1 MGLLFLKTSR
11 LSDKRRSTPDVLH
24 LRPLAIHLPWDLVD
38 VAGST
43 LRRQANVVP
52 GKGLVCVLGLVPLP
66 VTGRPEEFPP
76 GYILFTRHL
85 DIRDSPHALKA
96 PLEVRSWNQSL
107 CRWSCSASACCIP
120 RIHLRGHG
128 CKSVH

>member
-11 LSDKRRSTPDVLH
+11 LSDKRRSTPDVLY

-52 GKGLVCVLGLVPLP
+52 GETPVCVLGLVPLP
-66 VTGRPEEFPP
+66 VTGRPEELPP
-76 GYILFTRHL
+76 GFILFTRYL
-85 DIRDSPHALKA
+85 DIRDSPHSLKV
-96 PLEVRSWNQSL
+96 PLEVLSWGESL
-107 CRWSCSASACCIP
+107 CGWPCSVSASCIP
-120 RIHLRGHG
+120 RIHLRGH
-128 CKSVH
+128 